1 MIEREQTDFFLV
13 QAYNAAVRAGA
24 KIMEIYTRYEDFF
37 VSLKADSTPITIA
50 DREAHTLIKHYLSAT
65 RIPLLSE
72 EGRDLYFDERR
83 GWDLYWLVDPLD
95 GTEEFIKRNGEFTV
109 NIALMVDNRPYL
121 GVIYLPTTGTIY
133 FSDPDRGSFC
143 KTGVRPEMSAG
154 YTISLVFAGACRL
167 PVVQQRNVPLKVALS
182 RSHESERVRE
192 HILRLQEQAGEVQIV
207 EYGSSLKMC
216 LVAEGSVDCYLR
228 TTPTSEWDT
237 AAGEAI
243 ARGAGVRVVSLSGEP
258 LRYNEESL
266 ENPPFICLTQHLDG
280 YEWQQ

>member
-13 QAYNAAVRAGA
+13 EAYNAAVRAGA
-24 KIMEIYTRYEDFF
+24 KIMEIYTRYDDFF

-50 DREAHTLIKHYLSAT
+50 DKEAHTLIKNHLSVT

-72 EGRDLYFDERR
+72 EGRDLYYDERR
-83 GWDLYWLVDPLD
+83 GWDLFWMVDPLD

-109 NIALMVDNRPYL
+109 NIALMVDNAPFL
-121 GVIYLPTTGTIY
+121 GVIYIPTTETIY

-143 KTGVRPEMSAG
+143 KTGVKPDIDSVC
-154 YTISLVFAGACRL
+154 TISQIFADARRL
-167 PVVQQRNVPLKVALS
+167 PVVAERNTPLKVALS
-182 RSHESERVRE
+182 RSHESNQVRDL
-192 HILRLQEQAGEVQIV
+192 IRQLQDQVGEVRIV

-216 LVAEGSVDCYLR
+216 LVAEGAVDCYLR

-243 ARGAGVRVVSLSGEP
+243 ARGAGVRVVALSGEP
-258 LRYNEESL
+258 LRYNDESL
-266 ENPPFICLTQHLDG
+266 ENPPFICLTRHLSG

>member
-1 MIEREQTDFFLV
+1 MIEREQADFFLTE
-13 QAYNAAVRAGA
+13 AYNAAVRAGA
-24 KIMEIYTRYEDFF
+24 EIMEIYTRYEDFF

-50 DREAHTLIKHYLSAT
+50 DREAHTLIKHLLSAT

-121 GVIYLPTTGTIY
+121 GVIYLPTTETIY

-143 KTGVRPEMSAG
+143 KTGVQPERSAAYPIG
-154 YTISLVFAGACRL
+154 RIFSGARRL
-167 PVVQQRNVPLKVALS
+167 PVVAQRNVPLKVALS

-192 HILRLQEQAGEVQIV
+192 HILRLQDQVGEVQIV